1 MQKISL
7 GFLVLGGLIAPFA
20 ALFMLP
26 AKAGAPVLV
35 VSTPW
40 ASAASLIAKAH
51 GDIIGPWS
59 APLALL
65 AYSSDPDFIEN
76 LHQAGAFAVLNGET
90 LARLCGIS

>member
-1 MQKISL
+1 ML
-7 GFLVLGGLIAPFA
+7 GRLIAPFA

-26 AKAGAPVLV
+26 AKVGAPVLV

-40 ASAASLIAKAH
+40 ASAASLIAEAR

-65 AYSSDPDFIEN
+65 AYRSDPDFIED
-76 LHQAGAFAVLNGET
+76 LHQAGAFAVLNCET